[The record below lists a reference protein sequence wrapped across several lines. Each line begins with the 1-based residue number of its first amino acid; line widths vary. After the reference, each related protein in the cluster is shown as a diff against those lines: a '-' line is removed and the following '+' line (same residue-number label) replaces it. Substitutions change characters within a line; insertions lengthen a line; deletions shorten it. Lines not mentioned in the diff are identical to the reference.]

1 MDWKIIHLDETDS
14 TNRWLREQQGEEDIV
29 VTTDYQSAGRGC
41 GTNSWESERGKNLLF
56 SVRCHPTDIPANRQF
71 VISEAIALAISDSL
85 TTYIDKVS
93 VKWPNDIYVGN
104 RKICGI
110 LIENRL
116 QGPVIKDSIIG
127 IGLNVNQRQFLSD
140 APNPVSLYQLTG
152 QETDREA
159 LLKDFLEAFERI
171 SPSETTS
178 RDYRE
183 RLYRKGQE
191 AIYEDQRGRF
201 KARLTD
207 VLPDG
212 RLVLRDETNRERAY
226 AFKEVRFVVES

>member
-14 TNRWLREQQGEEDIV
+14 TNSWLREQQGEEDIV

-104 RKICGI
+104 RKICGM
-110 LIENRL
+110 
-116 QGPVIKDSIIG
+116 
-127 IGLNVNQRQFLSD
+127 D
-140 APNPVSLYQLTG
+140 AHQ
-152 QETDREA
+152 
-159 LLKDFLEAFERI
+159 
-171 SPSETTS
+171 
-178 RDYRE
+178 
-183 RLYRKGQE
+183 RLYHRHRPECKPTTLRK
-191 AIYEDQRGRF
+191 
-201 KARLTD
+201 
-207 VLPDG
+207 
-212 RLVLRDETNRERAY
+212 
-226 AFKEVRFVVES
+226 